1 MKFFRDL
8 SIGKKIAGIVIILIS
23 LLMISSVY
31 GFIKVSGIGNEMKTV
46 QSEDMPLIQL
56 VSDVTV
62 KQLEKAILIERAM
75 RISGVTDSSES
86 VSELHQQI
94 KQLAEQID
102 LEIKQGEKILLTAK
116 THPLS
121 DQQLTELLN
130 LEKYLF
136 SIEKE
141 HLLYEEKVEHLM
153 ALLES
158 GEKVTAAQVDDV
170 ETAQTNINHHLEEA
184 LLNVETMTDHALE
197 TVLHDEESAL
207 QGMIM
212 ISLLSSLTGIIL
224 GILITRAIT
233 KPLAHAVEAANK
245 LSEGDLTVKI
255 NIRSNDE
262 TGQLLLAMR
271 KMTQNLLELI
281 TQVAAA
287 TEQLTGAT
295 HEMTAVTKQSA
306 KNLQTQEIELSQT
319 SAAMEQMSAT
329 VQEVAQSAAL
339 AAKSTS
345 QADTEAKR
353 GRSVVNQV
361 SDSINTLAVEIADT
375 QAVISRL
382 DHETE
387 SVDSI
392 LEVITSIA
400 EQTNLLALNAAIEA
414 ARAGEQ
420 GRGFAVV
427 ADEVRTLASRTQ
439 MSIAE
444 IQQMTGR
451 LKSEAKNSVQAMQNG
466 HAKTVATV
474 ELSTQAEQSLSQ
486 ISQAVVTINEM
497 NVQIASA
504 AEQQSAVAEQT
515 SNSINNINQA
525 AIENSAGAQQL
536 ATATEEIAQLS
547 ESLKQL
553 VGNFKVA

>member
-1 MKFFRDL
+1 MRFFRDF
-8 SIGKKIAGIVIILIS
+8 SIGKKIGTIVIILIS
-23 LLMISSVY
+23 LLMISSVF
-31 GFIKVSGIGNEMKTV
+31 GFIKVSGIGSEMKTV
-46 QSEDMPLIQL
+46 QAEDLPLIQL

-75 RISGVTDSSES
+75 RIAGVSDSNEL

-94 KQLAEQID
+94 KQLADQID
-102 LEIKQGEKILLTAK
+102 QEIKEGEEILLIAK

-130 LEKYLF
+130 LEKFLS

-141 HLLYEEKVEHLM
+141 HMQYESKVEHLM
-153 ALLES
+153 GLLES
-158 GEKVTAAQVDDV
+158 GEKVSAAEVHDVEAAQ
-170 ETAQTNINHHLEEA
+170 TKINHHLEEA
-184 LLNVETMTDHALE
+184 LVNVETMTDHALE

-207 QGMIM
+207 QGMIL
-212 ISLLSSLTGIIL
+212 ISLLSSITGIVL

-233 KPLAHAVEAANK
+233 KPLAHAVETANR
-245 LSEGDLTVKI
+245 LSEGDLTVEV
-255 NIRSNDE
+255 NVQSSDE

-271 KMTQNLLELI
+271 KLTENLREII
-281 TQVAAA
+281 TQIATS

-295 HEMTAVTKQSA
+295 VEMTAVTKQTA
-306 KNLQTQEIELSQT
+306 DNLEAQKNDLSQA
-319 SAAMEQMSAT
+319 SVAINQMSAT

-339 AAKSTS
+339 AEKSAR
-345 QADTEAKR
+345 QADTEASR
-353 GRSVVNQV
+353 GRSVVAQV
-361 SDSINTLAVEIADT
+361 SDSINTLATEIEDT
-375 QAVISRL
+375 QAVITRL

-387 SVDSI
+387 NVDSI

-439 MSIAE
+439 KSIAE

-451 LKSEAKNSVQAMQNG
+451 LKSEAKTSVQAMKNG
-466 HAKTVATV
+466 HAKTVVTV
-474 ELSTQAEQSLSQ
+474 ELSRQAEQSLME
-486 ISQAVVTINEM
+486 ISQAVTSINEM

-504 AEQQSAVAEQT
+504 AEQQSAVTEQT
-515 SNSINNINQA
+515 NVSINRINQA
-525 AIENSAGAQQL
+525 AIENSTGAQQL

-547 ESLKQL
+547 ENLKQL
-553 VGNFKVA
+553 VGHFKVA

>member
-1 MKFFRDL
+1 MRFFRNL
-8 SIGKKIAGIVIILIS
+8 SIGNKIGGIVIILIS
-23 LLMISSVY
+23 LLLISSVY
-31 GFIKVSGIGNEMKTV
+31 GFIKVNGIGSEMKTV
-46 QSEDMPLIQL
+46 QAEDMPLIQL

-62 KQLEKAILIERAM
+62 KQLEKAILIEKAM
-75 RISGVTDSSES
+75 RIAGVTDSSES

-94 KQLAEQID
+94 KQLADQID
-102 LEIKQGEKILLTAK
+102 HEIKEGEEILLIAK

-130 LEKYLF
+130 LEKFLF

-141 HLLYEEKVEHLM
+141 HMQYESKVEHLM
-153 ALLES
+153 DLLES
-158 GEKVTAAQVDDV
+158 GEKVTGSEVHDV
-170 ETAQTNINHHLEEA
+170 ETAQTKLNHHLEEA
-184 LLNVETMTDHALE
+184 LVNVESMTDHALE

-207 QGMIM
+207 QGMIL
-212 ISLLSSLTGIIL
+212 ISLLSSITGIVL
-224 GILITRAIT
+224 GIIITRAIT
-233 KPLAHAVEAANK
+233 EPLAHAVETANR
-245 LSEGDLTVKI
+245 LSEGDLTVEI
-255 NIRSNDE
+255 NVQSSDE

-271 KMTQNLLELI
+271 KLTENLREII
-281 TQVAAA
+281 TQVATS

-295 HEMTAVTKQSA
+295 VEMTAVTQQTA
-306 KNLQTQEIELSQT
+306 KNLQAQEVELSQT

-339 AAKSTS
+339 AAKSAS
-345 QADTEAKR
+345 QADTEASH
-353 GRSVVNQV
+353 GRTVVNQV
-361 SDSINTLAVEIADT
+361 SSSINALAVEISDT
-375 QAVISRL
+375 QAVITRL

-387 SVDSI
+387 NVESI

-400 EQTNLLALNAAIEA
+400 AQTNLLALNAAIEA

-439 MSIAE
+439 VSITE

-451 LKSEAKNSVQAMQNG
+451 LKGEATTSVQAMQNG
-466 HAKTVATV
+466 HAKAVATV
-474 ELSTQAEQSLSQ
+474 ELSNQAEQSLLQ
-486 ISQAVVTINEM
+486 ISQAVATINEM
-497 NVQIASA
+497 NAQIASA

-515 SNSINNINQA
+515 TSSITSINQA

-536 ATATEEIAQLS
+536 AIATEEIAQLS
-547 ESLKQL
+547 NNLKQL
-553 VGNFKVA
+553 VGHFKVA

>member
-1 MKFFRDL
+1 MRFFRNF
-8 SIGKKIAGIVIILIS
+8 SIGKKIGTIVIILIS
-23 LLMISSVY
+23 LLMISSVF
-31 GFIKVSGIGNEMKTV
+31 GFIKVSGIGSEMKTV
-46 QSEDMPLIQL
+46 QAEDLPLIQL

-75 RISGVTDSSES
+75 RIAGVTDSNES

-94 KQLAEQID
+94 KQLADQIK
-102 LEIKQGEKILLTAK
+102 EGEEILLIAK

-130 LEKYLF
+130 LEKFLF

-141 HLLYEEKVEHLM
+141 HMQYESKVEHLM
-153 ALLES
+153 GLLES
-158 GEKVTAAQVDDV
+158 GEKVSAAEVHDVEAAQ
-170 ETAQTNINHHLEEA
+170 TKINHHLEEA
-184 LLNVETMTDHALE
+184 LVNVETMTDHALG

-207 QGMIM
+207 QGMIL
-212 ISLLSSLTGIIL
+212 ISLLSSIIGIIL
-224 GILITRAIT
+224 GTLITRTIT
-233 KPLAHAVEAANK
+233 KPLAHAVDTANR
-245 LSEGDLTVKI
+245 LSEGDLTVEV
-255 NIRSNDE
+255 NVRSSDE

-271 KMTQNLLELI
+271 KLTENLREII
-281 TQVAAA
+281 TQVATS

-295 HEMTAVTKQSA
+295 VEMTAVTKQTANNLESQ
-306 KNLQTQEIELSQT
+306 KNDLSQA
-319 SAAMEQMSAT
+319 SVAINQMSAT

-339 AAKSTS
+339 AEKSAR
-345 QADTEAKR
+345 QAETEASQ
-353 GRSVVNQV
+353 GRSVVAQV
-361 SDSINTLAVEIADT
+361 SDSINTLATEIEDT
-375 QAVISRL
+375 QAVITRL

-387 SVDSI
+387 NVDSI

-439 MSIAE
+439 KSIAE

-451 LKSEAKNSVQAMQNG
+451 LKSEAKTSVQAMKNG
-466 HAKTVATV
+466 HAKTVVTV
-474 ELSTQAEQSLSQ
+474 ELSRQAEQSLME
-486 ISQAVVTINEM
+486 ISQAVTSINEM

-504 AEQQSAVAEQT
+504 AEQQSAVTEQT
-515 SNSINNINQA
+515 NVSINRINQA
-525 AIENSAGAQQL
+525 AIENSTGAQQL

-547 ESLKQL
+547 ENLKQL
-553 VGNFKVA
+553 VGHFKVA

>member
-1 MKFFRDL
+1 MRFFQNL
-8 SIGKKIAGIVIILIS
+8 SIGNKIGGIVIILIS

-31 GFIKVSGIGNEMKTV
+31 GFIKVSGIGSEMKTV

-62 KQLEKAILIERAM
+62 KQLEKAILIEQAM
-75 RISGVTDSSES
+75 RIAGVTDSSES

-94 KQLAEQID
+94 KQLADQID
-102 LEIKQGEKILLTAK
+102 HEIKEGEEILHIAK

-130 LEKYLF
+130 LEKFLF

-141 HLLYEEKVEHLM
+141 HMQYESKVEHLM
-153 ALLES
+153 GLLES
-158 GEKVTAAQVDDV
+158 GEKVTGSEVHDVEAAQ
-170 ETAQTNINHHLEEA
+170 TKLNHHLEEA
-184 LLNVETMTDHALE
+184 LVNVESMTDHALE

-207 QGMIM
+207 QGMIL
-212 ISLLSSLTGIIL
+212 ISLLSSITGIVL

-233 KPLAHAVEAANK
+233 KPLAHAVETANR
-245 LSEGDLTVKI
+245 LSEGDLTVEV
-255 NIRSNDE
+255 NVQSSDE

-271 KMTQNLLELI
+271 KLTENLREII
-281 TQVAAA
+281 TQLATS

-295 HEMTAVTKQSA
+295 VEMTAVTKQTA
-306 KNLQTQEIELSQT
+306 DNLEAQKNDLSQA
-319 SAAMEQMSAT
+319 SVAINQMSAT

-339 AAKSTS
+339 AEKSAR
-345 QADTEAKR
+345 QADTEASR
-353 GRSVVNQV
+353 GRSVVAQV
-361 SDSINTLAVEIADT
+361 SDSINTLATEIEDT
-375 QAVISRL
+375 QAVITRL

-387 SVDSI
+387 NVDSI

-439 MSIAE
+439 KSIAE

-451 LKSEAKNSVQAMQNG
+451 LKSEAKTSVQAMKNG
-466 HAKTVATV
+466 HAKTVVTV
-474 ELSTQAEQSLSQ
+474 ELSRQAEQSLME
-486 ISQAVVTINEM
+486 ISQAVTSINEM

-504 AEQQSAVAEQT
+504 AEQQSAVTEQT
-515 SNSINNINQA
+515 NVSINRINQA
-525 AIENSAGAQQL
+525 AIENSTGAQQL

-547 ESLKQL
+547 ENLKQL
-553 VGNFKVA
+553 VGHFKVA

>member
-1 MKFFRDL
+1 MKFIRDL
-8 SIGKKIAGIVIILIS
+8 SIGKKIGGIVIILIS
-23 LLMISSVY
+23 LLIISSVY
-31 GFIKVSGIGNEMKTV
+31 GFIKVSGIGSEMKTV

-56 VSDVTV
+56 VSDITV
-62 KQLEKAILIERAM
+62 KQLEKAILIEKAM
-75 RISGVTDSSES
+75 RIAGVSDASES
-86 VSELHQQI
+86 ISELHQQVI
-94 KQLAEQID
+94 HLADEID
-102 LEIKQGEKILLTAK
+102 REIKEGEAILLIAK

-130 LEKYLF
+130 LEKYLI

-141 HLLYEEKVEHLM
+141 HMQYESKVEHLM
-153 ALLES
+153 DLLES
-158 GEKVTAAQVDDV
+158 GEKVTAAEVHDV
-170 ETAQTNINHHLEEA
+170 EVAQTKINHHLEEV
-184 LLNVETMTDHALE
+184 LVNVETMTGHALE

-207 QGMIM
+207 QGMIL
-212 ISLLSSLTGIIL
+212 ISLLSSITGIIL

-233 KPLAHAVEAANK
+233 KPLAHAVATANR
-245 LSEGDLTVKI
+245 LAEGDLTVEV
-255 NIRSNDE
+255 NVRSNDE

-271 KMTQNLLELI
+271 KLTQNLRDII
-281 TQVAAA
+281 TQVATS

-295 HEMTAVTKQSA
+295 VEMTAVTKQTA
-306 KNLQTQEIELSQT
+306 DNLQAQELELSQT

-339 AAKSTS
+339 AAESASK
-345 QADTEAKR
+345 ADTAASR
-353 GRSVVNQV
+353 GRSIVDQV
-361 SDSINTLAVEIADT
+361 SGSIHTLAAEIEDT
-375 QAVISRL
+375 QAVITRL

-387 SVDSI
+387 NVDSI

-466 HAKTVATV
+466 HATTVVTV
-474 ELSTQAEQSLSQ
+474 DLSTQAEQSLSQ
-486 ISQAVVTINEM
+486 ISEAVTTINEM

-515 SNSINNINQA
+515 SSSINKINQA

-553 VGNFKVA
+553 VGHFKVA

>member
-1 MKFFRDL
+1 MKFIRDL
-8 SIGKKIAGIVIILIS
+8 SIGKKIGGIVIILIS
-23 LLMISSVY
+23 LLIISSVY
-31 GFIKVSGIGNEMKTV
+31 GFIKVSGIGSEMKTV

-56 VSDVTV
+56 VSDITV
-62 KQLEKAILIERAM
+62 KQLEKAILIEKAM
-75 RISGVTDSSES
+75 RIAGVSDASES
-86 VSELHQQI
+86 ISELHQQVI
-94 KQLAEQID
+94 HLADEID
-102 LEIKQGEKILLTAK
+102 REIKEGEAILLIAK

-130 LEKYLF
+130 LEKYLI

-141 HLLYEEKVEHLM
+141 HMQYESKVEHLM
-153 ALLES
+153 DLLES
-158 GEKVTAAQVDDV
+158 GEKVTAAEVHDV
-170 ETAQTNINHHLEEA
+170 EVAQTKINHHLEEV
-184 LLNVETMTDHALE
+184 LVNVETMTGHALE

-207 QGMIM
+207 QGMIL
-212 ISLLSSLTGIIL
+212 ISLLSSITGIIL

-233 KPLAHAVEAANK
+233 KPLAHAVATANR
-245 LSEGDLTVKI
+245 LAEGDLTVEV
-255 NIRSNDE
+255 NVRSNDE

-271 KMTQNLLELI
+271 KLTQNLRDII
-281 TQVAAA
+281 TQVATS

-295 HEMTAVTKQSA
+295 VEMTAVTKQTA
-306 KNLQTQEIELSQT
+306 DNLQAQELELSQT

-339 AAKSTS
+339 AAESASK
-345 QADTEAKR
+345 ADTAASR
-353 GRSVVNQV
+353 GRSIVDQV
-361 SDSINTLAVEIADT
+361 SGSIHTLAAEIEDT
-375 QAVISRL
+375 QAVITRL

-387 SVDSI
+387 NVDSI

-466 HAKTVATV
+466 HATTVVTV
-474 ELSTQAEQSLSQ
+474 DLSTQAEQSLSQ
-486 ISQAVVTINEM
+486 ISEAVATINEM

-515 SNSINNINQA
+515 SSSINKINQA

-553 VGNFKVA
+553 VGHFKVA